1 MTTDVR
7 LYLVDGTYE
16 LFRAYFAMPSAHA
29 PSGQPTGAVRGLVQ
43 TLLAL
48 LRRDQPTHI
57 ACAFDHVIESFRN
70 RLFAGYKTGEGTP
83 QELLDQFEL
92 AERATECLGI
102 AVWPMTEF
110 EADDALAAAA
120 IRWADAPDMEQVII
134 CSPDKDLTQVV
145 RGSQI
150 VCLDRR
156 RNQTMDETGVVAKF
170 GVSPTSIPDYLALV
184 GDSADGIP
192 GIPRWGAKSTSQVL
206 AHYTHLESIPDNPS
220 TWQVN
225 LRGAPALAASL
236 ADRREDAALYKH
248 LATLRADTPLP
259 PHLGRTGVAGRATH
273 TLHRI
278 LRGVRSGQP
287 RGRATPLGGLVQA
300 LSPFNNTT

>member
-259 PHLGRTGVAGRATH
+259 H
-273 TLHRI
+273 TLEE
-278 LRGVRSGQP
+278 LEWKGVP
-287 RGRATPLGGLVQA
+287 RQQYIDFCEEFGLGGLA
-300 LSPFNNTT
+300 DAPHHWAN

>member
-1 MTTDVR
+1 MR

-16 LFRAYFAMPSAHA
+16 LFRAYFAMPSAQA
-29 PSGQPTGAVRGLVQ
+29 PNGQTTGAVRGLAQ

-120 IRWADAPDMEQVII
+120 WRWADAPGMEQVVI
-134 CSPDKDLTQVV
+134 CSPDKDLAQAVQ
-145 RGSQI
+145 GSQV

-156 RNQTMDETGVVAKF
+156 RGQTMDEAGVNAKF
-170 GVSPTSIPDYLALV
+170 GVGPESIPDYLALV

-192 GIPRWGAKSTSQVL
+192 GIPRWGAKSTAQVL
-206 AHYTHLESIPDNPS
+206 AHYRHLEGIPGDAS
-220 TWQVN
+220 SWEVDV
-225 LRGAPALAASL
+225 RGASGLAASL
-236 ADRREDAALYKH
+236 AERREEAGLYKK
-248 LATLRADTPLP
+248 LTTLRVDTPLP
-259 PHLGRTGVAGRATH
+259 HSLEE
-273 TLHRI
+273 LEW
-278 LRGVRSGQP
+278 RGVP
-287 RGRATPLGGLVQA
+287 REKWVGFCGEMGLGNLAGA
-300 LSPFNNTT
+300 PDRWAG

>member
-16 LFRAYFAMPSAHA
+16 LFRAYFAMPSTLA
-29 PSGQPTGAVRGLVQ
+29 PSGHPTGAVRGLVL

-70 RLFAGYKTGEGTP
+70 RMFAGYKTGEGTP

-102 AVWPMTEF
+102 PIWPMTEF

-156 RNQTMDETGVVAKF
+156 RNQTMDEAGVVAKF
-170 GVSPTSIPDYLALV
+170 GVYPTSIPDYLALV

-192 GIPRWGAKSTSQVL
+192 GIPRWGAKSTAQML
-206 AHYTHLESIPDNPS
+206 AHYTHLEAIPDDAS
-220 TWQVN
+220 AWQVD
-225 LRGAPALAASL
+225 LRGAPALAANLSE
-236 ADRREDAALYKH
+236 RRDEAALYKQ
-248 LATLRADTPLP
+248 LATLRADTPI
-259 PHLGRTGVAGRATH
+259 PHSLEDLEWCGVPRQQYVEFCEELG
-273 TLHRI
+273 
-278 LRGVRSGQP
+278 
-287 RGRATPLGGLVQA
+287 LGGLA
-300 LSPFNNTT
+300 DTPHHWAD

>member
-1 MTTDVR
+1 MAIEMR

-16 LFRAYFAMPSAHA
+16 LFRAYFAMPSAQA
-29 PSGQPTGAVRGLVQ
+29 PNGQPTGAVRGLAQ

-48 LRRDQPTHI
+48 LRRDQPTHL

-120 IRWADAPDMEQVII
+120 WRWADAPGMEQVVI
-134 CSPDKDLTQVV
+134 CSPDKDLAQAV
-145 RGSQI
+145 RGARV

-156 RNQTMDETGVVAKF
+156 RNQTMDEAGVNAKF
-170 GVSPTSIPDYLALV
+170 GVGPESIPDYLALV

-192 GIPRWGAKSTSQVL
+192 GIPRWGAKSTAQVL
-206 AHYTHLESIPDNPS
+206 AHYGHLEGIPGDAAG
-220 TWQVN
+220 WEVDV
-225 LRGAPALAASL
+225 RGASGLAASL
-236 ADRREDAALYKH
+236 AERREEAGLYKK
-248 LATLRADTPLP
+248 LATLRVDTPLP
-259 PHLGRTGVAGRATH
+259 HSLEG
-273 TLHRI
+273 LEW
-278 LRGVRSGQP
+278 RGVP
-287 RGRATPLGGLVQA
+287 REKWVGFCEEMGLGNLAGG
-300 LSPFNNTT
+300 PERWEG

>member
-1 MTTDVR
+1 VR

-29 PSGQPTGAVRGLVQ
+29 PNGQPTGAVRGLVQ
-43 TLLAL
+43 TLLSL

-70 RLFAGYKTGEGTP
+70 RMFAGYKTGEGTP
-83 QELLDQFEL
+83 QELLEQFEL
-92 AERATECLGI
+92 AERAVECLGI

-120 IRWADAPDMEQVII
+120 TRWADAPGMEQVII

-145 RGSQI
+145 RGSQV

-156 RNQTMDETGVVAKF
+156 RNQTMDEEGVVAKF
-170 GVSPTSIPDYLALV
+170 GVSPVSIPDYLALV

-192 GIPRWGAKSTSQVL
+192 GIPRWGAKSTAQVL
-206 AHYTHLESIPDNPS
+206 AHYTHLEAIPDDS
-220 TWQVN
+220 ATWQMD
-225 LRGAPALAASL
+225 LRGAPALAVSL
-236 ADRREDAALYKH
+236 AERREEAVLYKE
-248 LATLRADTPLP
+248 LATLRLDTPLP
-259 PHLGRTGVAGRATH
+259 H
-273 TLHRI
+273 TLED
-278 LRGVRSGQP
+278 LEWQGVP
-287 RGRATPLGGLVQA
+287 RARYVEFCEEMGLGNLAGMPERWVEGA
-300 LSPFNNTT
+300 RR